1 MSVAAERDLE
11 EDKARDDPDTQR
23 QNESRRTYLEHVA
36 KKKTSLAREKQDF
49 FRLNKPFLDLSL
61 ALMQVRVRVTVWAR
75 SSPPNC
81 NSDIVFGYHL
91 SFYCSSF
98 VIIIIFRNL
107 TRWKMQRLRL
117 RTKHST
123 KLLSFHL
130 SLSHHLSSSPLCQV
144 GCHFGPSTRT
154 L

>member
-1 MSVAAERDLE
+1 MRFG
-11 EDKARDDPDTQR
+11 RR
-23 QNESRRTYLEHVA
+23 QSTMHVPRILSKHVA
-36 KKKTSLAREKQDF
+36 KKKTSLATEKENF
-49 FRLNKPFLDLSL
+49 FRLEKPFLELSL
-61 ALMQVRVRVTVWAR
+61 KLMQVRVRATVWAR

-91 SFYCSSF
+91 SFYCSSL

-117 RTKHST
+117 RTHQST

-130 SLSHHLSSSPLCQV
+130 SLSHHPSSSPLCQG
-144 GCHFGPSTRT
+144 GCHFGPFTRKMYDQPRT
-154 L
+154 